1 MCARLEI
8 QPPGEGVSEARAL
21 SSDRRMSK
29 LPVPAIVFADIDS
42 APPAALF
49 NGGDRQAV
57 LLERLAIRRVTLV
70 LCSRRTRAEVE
81 SIRQD
86 LGIFHPFVC
95 ENGAA
100 AFMPERYFG
109 SDLENTRKV
118 GGYQAIEFGSPY
130 EQVVDTLRRVADR
143 LSLRVLGFRD
153 MSVEQVSREYGL
165 SLLEARLAKL
175 REYSEPFRLLSANPV
190 AEHRLLKALGAAGL
204 TCVTLGPFHHAGTV
218 PGAGPAAAVLTTLY
232 RVAFGTIVT
241 AVVGDG
247 VLSADIARRVDLR
260 LETPARGPTDWLESI
275 FQDID
280 HIREA
285 RLSGPAARY
294 AR

>member
-1 MCARLEI
+1 
-8 QPPGEGVSEARAL
+8 
-21 SSDRRMSK
+21 MSK
-29 LPVPAIVFADIDS
+29 LPVSAIVFADIDS
-42 APPAALF
+42 APSAPLSDGGGRRAALLEML
-49 NGGDRQAV
+49 AV
-57 LLERLAIRRVTLV
+57 RRITLV

-100 AFMPERYFG
+100 VFMPERYFG
-109 SDLENTRKV
+109 SDLDNTRKV
-118 GGYQAIEFGSPY
+118 GGYQVIEFGSPY

-143 LSLRVLGFRD
+143 LSVRVLGFRD
-153 MSVEQVSREYGL
+153 MSVEQVSREHGL

-175 REYSEPFRLLSANPV
+175 REYSEPFRLLSANPA
-190 AEHRLLKALGAAGL
+190 AEHRLLKALAAAGL
-204 TCVTLGPFHHAGTV
+204 TCVTLGPFQHAGSV
-218 PGAGPAAAVLTTLY
+218 PGAGAAAAMLTTLY
-232 RVAFGTIVT
+232 RVTFGTIVT

-260 LETPARGPTDWLESI
+260 LETPPGGPADWLEGI
-275 FQDID
+275 GQGID

-285 RLSGPAARY
+285 RLSRPAARY
-294 AR
+294 ASEA

>member
-1 MCARLEI
+1 
-8 QPPGEGVSEARAL
+8 
-21 SSDRRMSK
+21 MSK

-42 APPAALF
+42 APPVRLFDRGDRLAALLETL
-49 NGGDRQAV
+49 AV
-57 LLERLAIRRVTLV
+57 RRITIV

-81 SIRQD
+81 GIRQD

-100 AFMPERYFG
+100 AFVPERYFG
-109 SDLENTRKV
+109 SELENTRKV

-143 LSLRVLGFRD
+143 LNLRIQGFHD
-153 MSVEQVSREYGL
+153 MSVEQVSREQRL

-190 AEHRLLKALGAAGL
+190 AEYRLLKALGAAGL
-204 TCVTLGPFHHAGTV
+204 TCVSLGPFHHAGTV
-218 PGAGPAAAVLTTLY
+218 PGAAAAAAVLTTLY
-232 RVAFGTIVT
+232 RVALGTIVT
-241 AVVGDG
+241 ATVGDG
-247 VLSADIARRVDLR
+247 ALAADIAPRVDVR
-260 LETPARGPTDWLESI
+260 LQAPAGEPAGWLEAI
-275 FQDID
+275 
-280 HIREA
+280 IRDVDENRAA
-285 RLSGPAARY
+285 RLSMPAARY